1 MDGERDFLKESV
13 LSLSFPDSH
22 APTISATVGLDMCTE
37 QANGAESIW
46 PIFVERQRQMT
57 FLGMKVWPGGKKD
70 WLCSFGCMNARDSGA

>member
-22 APTISATVGLDMCTE
+22 APTISVTVGLDMCTE

-46 PIFVERQRQMT
+46 PIFVERQRQMANRPDAE
-57 FLGMKVWPGGKKD
+57 PG
-70 WLCSFGCMNARDSGA
+70 SDSDETQ